1 MSDLY
6 ISRLM
11 IHKKDQIKYRLFNEY
26 RIHQLVYS
34 FFSWQQER
42 QFLYFLDY
50 GGMVGMK
57 IIMQSCE
64 PPVCDGAWDIE
75 IRKVPEEFLSA
86 CRYSFFL
93 RFSPVSKH
101 DGKVTNVHTREA
113 DAIQWLCR
121 RGEKYGVE
129 FEARSMEKMNSG
141 KIIMSFDTREDITIS
156 YVDVHGFLKVTNPSF
171 FMETVKRGIGPY
183 KGFGLG
189 MLQLRPVWRVV
200 K

>member
-1 MSDLY
+1 M
-6 ISRLM
+6 
-11 IHKKDQIKYRLFNEY
+11 E
-26 RIHQLVYS
+26 
-34 FFSWQQER
+34 
-42 QFLYFLDY
+42 
-50 GGMVGMK
+50 GMK

-141 KIIMSFDTREDITIS
+141 KIIMSLKL
-156 YVDVHGFLKVTNPSF
+156 VDVLVVIGASKP
-171 FMETVKRGIGPY
+171 TVKSVLIDPS
-183 KGFGLG
+183 L
-189 MLQLRPVWRVV
+189 
-200 K
+200 